1 MLHTTFLTAMIAIV
15 AACFILS
22 LRRNLFIALLTGLS
36 IAFVLI
42 GLVIFYAAPA
52 YVQSL
57 FRSFRLELVTP
68 DDVLRT
74 FAIVTF
80 GLVVTTIAGMATAR
94 LAQSLPVAAMPS
106 SSRKNY
112 PALALVGIALA
123 LGIGFIGI
131 ALATI
136 IDLARQIDAIPSFL
150 SLRREL
156 GRHYLFILGVFN
168 LLPMATLYA
177 LLRRENGAPAW
188 PFWLLYALS
197 TIALVATFQKRPL
210 IVFMALIA
218 VVACILYW
226 RRQQLTVATAL
237 RPWPLIRMAAI
248 LSVPVIALF
257 CLYLVEQ
264 RYGFGPVWPA
274 EQATEQAPMA
284 KQPPVTAKLPS
295 ATQQPSAAKPAATT
309 NTLVSSPPPVVK
321 KQPRLTKTQRAGL
334 ALRSTVSR
342 IFGRI
347 AVSAVLVVHH
357 IPHNGP
363 HYGLANVGLLAKLKG
378 QELYDPG
385 AEVFSRYAQASRVR
399 GSVATPA
406 FIDFYGQFGWPG
418 VAIGSAL
425 IGLVL
430 GALQMLLQSVRND
443 FESHVF
449 LLAAGTLTIFYLT
462 QASIFRTA
470 LGYGGGIFLLSWVA
484 FYGWRNFFGEKSWQA
499 SRSTA

>member
-274 EQATEQAPMA
+274 EQAAGQDATGEKPLE
-284 KQPPVTAKLPS
+284 PTWDTAQESGLS
-295 ATQQPSAAKPAATT
+295 TIE
-309 NTLVSSPPPVVK
+309 
-321 KQPRLTKTQRAGL
+321 RAGL

-342 IFGRI
+342 IFGRM

-357 IPHNGP
+357 IPQNGP

-484 FYGWRNFFGEKSWQA
+484 FYGWRTLRREN
-499 SRSTA
+499 TA

>member
-274 EQATEQAPMA
+274 EQAAEQAAEQDATGEKPLE
-284 KQPPVTAKLPS
+284 PTWDTAQESDLS
-295 ATQQPSAAKPAATT
+295 TIE
-309 NTLVSSPPPVVK
+309 
-321 KQPRLTKTQRAGL
+321 RAGL

-342 IFGRI
+342 IFGRM

-430 GALQMLLQSVRND
+430 GVLQMLLQSVRND

-484 FYGWRNFFGEKSWQA
+484 FYGWQNFFGEKSWQA